1 MVPVNG
7 IGTGTGSMSG
17 SQAGN
22 GTSARTEAVHWAVC
36 WFVDGG
42 GFGSAAGAESTSGFV
57 RAGDAAERKD
67 HIPQP
72 PSTGWTGLPLGEGG
86 RTAGGSAGEEG
97 WRKEA
102 KTGGEE
108 KGEPRQNCEC

>member
-1 MVPVNG
+1 MVPVYG

-22 GTSARTEAVHWAVC
+22 GTSARTEAVHWAEC

-42 GFGSAAGAESTSGFV
+42 GFGSAESTSGIV
-57 RAGDAAERKD
+57 RAWDAAERKD

-72 PSTGWTGLPLGEGG
+72 RSIGWAGLPLGEGG
-86 RTAGGSAGEEG
+86 RTAGGSAGEEE
-97 WRKEA
+97 WRKEE